1 MYSET
6 HMRLQQLSDKHYG
19 IDGMP
24 VYRFVQREREKLGI
38 SKSRFPELHGLDRGG
53 HYRFEAGQ
61 NRSLALAIET
71 LEALGF
77 TVTIS
82 VEKPDM

>member
-1 MYSET
+1 MTTAGS
-6 HMRLQQLSDKHYG
+6 
-19 IDGMP
+19 
-24 VYRFVQREREKLGI
+24 
-38 SKSRFPELHGLDRGG
+38 G
-53 HYRFEAGQ
+53 HYQFDAGR